1 MTADP
6 VPFHLWHAETPEG
19 ALAAL
24 ECAATGLSAA
34 EVTTRRARFGLN
46 VLPKAPPTP
55 LWRIYLRQFEN
66 PLIYLLLAAAAVS
79 VVIGE
84 WVDALFI
91 FLILQFNAVIGVVQE
106 RKAADTAG
114 ALDAM
119 IRVWTT
125 VRRDGRTERIDGVDL
140 VPGDV
145 VLLESGM
152 QAPAD
157 ARLLRE
163 QELRVDESLLTGES
177 APVEK
182 DAGAVLAPETG
193 VADRVNML
201 FAGTTVVNG
210 RAEAV
215 IAQTGVHTEVGR
227 IAQALAGVAMPS
239 APIIVR
245 LEKFTRAIGIVIVAA
260 IALLAVFQFQQGLEL
275 RQIFFAAVAL
285 AVSAIPEGLPVAI
298 TIALSG
304 ASRRMAARNVIARSL
319 PAVEGLGECTAI
331 ASDKTGT
338 LTVNEMTVKRLVLP
352 DGREIAVGGEGYVPE
367 GGFSVEGG
375 APDEATDAAV
385 RRLARAGA
393 LCNEAAFRREAD
405 GTHRFGDT
413 VDVAFLVL
421 AAKTGL
427 WRESLIAAAPET
439 RFIPFEPAR
448 RFAASF
454 NRAADGTVA
463 LSVKG
468 AAEA

>member
-6 VPFHLWHAETPEG
+6 VAFRLWHADTSEA

-24 ECAATGLSAA
+24 DSASAGLGAA
-34 EVTTRRARFGLN
+34 EVVARRARFGPN
-46 VLPKAPPTP
+46 VLPRARPTP
-55 LWRIYLRQFEN
+55 LWRVYLRQFEN
-66 PLIYLLLAAAAVS
+66 PLIYLLLAAAGVS

-91 FLILQFNAVIGVVQE
+91 FAILQFNAIIGVVQE
-106 RKAADTAG
+106 RKAADTAS

-119 IRVWTT
+119 IRVWAT
-125 VRRDGRTERIDGVDL
+125 VRRDGRTEKIDGVDL
-140 VPGDV
+140 VPGDII
-145 VLLESGM
+145 LLDSGV

-163 QELRVDESLLTGES
+163 HELRVDESLLTGES

-182 DAGAVLAPETG
+182 DAGAVLAAETG

-215 IAQTGVHTEVGR
+215 IAQTGAHTEVGR
-227 IAQALAGVAMPS
+227 IAQALASVEMPP

-245 LEKFTRAIGIVIVAA
+245 LEKFARAIGIVIVLA
-260 IALLAVFQFQQGLEL
+260 IVVLAVFQVMQGMDV
-275 RQIFFAAVAL
+275 RHIFFAAVAL

-319 PAVEGLGECTAI
+319 PAIEGLGECTTI

-338 LTVNEMTVKRLVLP
+338 LTVNEMTIRHLGLP
-352 DGREIAVGGEGYVPE
+352 
-367 GGFSVEGG
+367 
-375 APDEATDAAV
+375 
-385 RRLARAGA
+385 L
-393 LCNEAAFRREAD
+393 
-405 GTHRFGDT
+405 GT
-413 VDVAFLVL
+413 
-421 AAKTGL
+421 
-427 WRESLIAAAPET
+427 
-439 RFIPFEPAR
+439 
-448 RFAASF
+448 
-454 NRAADGTVA
+454 
-463 LSVKG
+463 
-468 AAEA
+468 